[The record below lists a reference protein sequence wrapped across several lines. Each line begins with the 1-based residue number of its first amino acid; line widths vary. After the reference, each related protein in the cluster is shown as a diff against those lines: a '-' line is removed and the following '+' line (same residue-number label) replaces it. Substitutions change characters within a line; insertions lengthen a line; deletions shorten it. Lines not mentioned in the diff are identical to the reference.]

1 MDAKAPPT
9 RIKLPKMKPSPVTPV
24 TRDPPPHLQLAAA
37 LVRVRKLESELDN
50 VKDLYLKLAA
60 RTLRLELA
68 LSAMAPDDTIRA
80 ILYPQPIETA

>member
-1 MDAKAPPT
+1 MRDTPA
-9 RIKLPKMKPSPVTPV
+9 RVKLPKLRASPAKPV
-24 TRDPPPHLQLAAA
+24 TRATSPHLQLAAA

-68 LSAMAPDDTIRA
+68 LSAMAPDDTIRDM
-80 ILYPQPIETA
+80 LYPQPIETA